1 LCYAVFPGRACLK
14 NVSHLQKSCK
24 WVRLAALMSKSLII
38 TEKPSVAGDIAKAL
52 GGFKKGKD
60 YYENDK
66 YLISWAIGHLFELAV
81 PASMKAQDKWDMKK
95 LPIMPPEFELAPAEK
110 MGGRVN
116 VLRKLIKDK
125 NVLDIIN
132 ACDAGREG
140 ELIFRYI
147 IQYAGTKKPIKR
159 LWLQSMTPEAI
170 REGFAR
176 LRSDAEM
183 QPLAS
188 AARSRNEADWLVGIN
203 ATRAFTLR
211 LSGGRGSTVTSLGRV
226 QTPTLTII
234 VDRER
239 KIQEFKPRELHEIIG
254 KFRAA
259 AGEYAGR
266 WLDEAFKKDEIESE
280 RTQRLLNRLQLNLS
294 DVEQQLDSASGSLW
308 DEHRTAPRLWYR
320 EIADAIQRK
329 CSGKEGIV
337 ELEEKKPTTQVAPQ
351 LYDLT
356 TLQREANNRF
366 GFSAKRTLQIA
377 QALYEK
383 HKAITYPRTDS
394 RALPEDYL
402 PTIRSTLSKID
413 NPFARKVLD
422 NNWVK
427 PNKRIF
433 NDAKVGDHFA
443 IIPTGAVSRSLDDY
457 ERKLFEMVANR
468 FVAVF
473 FPPAQYENTT
483 RITRVEAEPF
493 KTEGKILVA
502 PGWLEVYG
510 REAASEKPEENLPPV
525 RQGERVATIDIEIKT
540 DQTKPPARY
549 TEATILGAMEAAGK
563 LVEDEELRDAMKE
576 KGLGTPATRAAIIET
591 LISAHYLTRQG
602 KELQPTAK
610 AIQTI
615 TLLKSAVPELTS
627 PELTGEW
634 EFRLREIE
642 HRKLT
647 RDAFMHDIR
656 HLTEEIVGKA
666 KHFHPDEHMP
676 DSEPFGTCPKCG
688 SPIIERFKS
697 FTCTNEE
704 CDFTVWKTIAGRLL
718 SREEFETLVRDKQV
732 GPLSGF
738 RSRKGRRFP
747 AVLKLSDDF
756 KAEFDF
762 GPNGQENG
770 SAQPIDF
777 SGKEPLG
784 KCPKCGGRVF
794 ELGMS
799 YLCENSVGPNKTCD
813 FRAGKVILQ
822 QPVDPEQMKKLLSTG
837 KTDLLPRFISRKG
850 RPFKAFLVQT
860 DKKDVG
866 FEFERREPKTKKER
880 KPKEPVA
887 KIDFTGKESLGKCPK
902 CGGKIFETENSYIC
916 EHSQTDRKPC
926 KFKLSKT
933 ILGKDIPK
941 EQAQKLLATGK
952 TDLLDGF
959 ISKRGRPFS
968 AYLKLED
975 GKVGFEFPEK
985 TTPAKES
992 TQENVPATS

>member
-1 LCYAVFPGRACLK
+1 
-14 NVSHLQKSCK
+14 
-24 WVRLAALMSKSLII
+24 MSKSLII
-38 TEKPSVAGDIAKAL
+38 TEKPSVASDIAKAL
-52 GGFKKGKD
+52 GGFKKDKD
-60 YYENDK
+60 YYENEK
-66 YLISWAIGHLFELAV
+66 YLISWAVGHLLELAV
-81 PASMKAQDKWDMKK
+81 PASMKEQDKWDMKK
-95 LPIMPPEFELAPAEK
+95 LPIMPAEFELEPAEK

-125 NVLDIIN
+125 NVSEIIN

-147 IQYAGTKKPIKR
+147 VQYAGTRKPIRR

-176 LRSDAEM
+176 LRSNVEM

-226 QTPTLTII
+226 QTPTLAII
-234 VDRER
+234 VDREN
-239 KIQEFKPRELHEIIG
+239 KIQEFKPRDLHEVIG
-254 KFRAA
+254 SFRAA

-266 WLDEAFKKDEIESE
+266 WFDEAFKKDEDEGE
-280 RTQRLLNRLQLNLS
+280 RTKRLLARLGLNLS
-294 DVEQQLDSASGSLW
+294 DAEQRLDPANGSLW
-308 DEHRTAPRLWYR
+308 DEHRGAPRLWHH

-329 CSGKEGIV
+329 CSGKHGVI
-337 ELEEKKPTTQVAPQ
+337 ELEEKKPSTQVAPQ

-402 PTIRSTLSKID
+402 PTVRSTLGKIE
-413 NPFARKVLD
+413 NPFAQRVLD

-443 IIPTGAVSRSLDDY
+443 IIPTGTAPRSLDNH
-457 ERKLFEMVANR
+457 ERAVFDMVIKR

-473 FPPAQYENTT
+473 FPAAQYENTT
-483 RITRVEAEPF
+483 RITRVEGEPF
-493 KTEGKILVA
+493 KTEGKILVI

-510 REAASEKPEENLPPV
+510 REAASVKPEENLPRV
-525 RQGERVATIDIEIKT
+525 GQGERVEAVHIQIKT
-540 DQTKPPARY
+540 EQTRPPVRY
-549 TEATILGAMEAAGK
+549 TEATILSAMEAAGK
-563 LVEDEELRDAMKE
+563 LVEDEELREAMKE

-591 LISAHYLTRQG
+591 LISAHYLMRHG

-615 TLLKSAVPELTS
+615 TLLKNAVPELTS

-647 RDAFMHDIR
+647 RDAFMRDIR
-656 HLTEEIVGKA
+656 DLTKEIVGKA

-676 DSEPFGTCPKCG
+676 DSEPFGACPKCG

-704 CDFTVWKTIAGRLL
+704 CDFTIWKTIAGRLL
-718 SREEFETLVRDKQV
+718 SRDEFETLVRDKQV

-747 AVLKLSDDF
+747 AVLKLSDEF

-770 SAQPIDF
+770 TVQPVDF
-777 SGKEPLG
+777 SKQEPLG

-799 YLCENSVGPNKTCD
+799 YICENSVGPNKECD
-813 FRAGKVILQ
+813 F
-822 QPVDPEQMKKLLSTG
+822 
-837 KTDLLPRFISRKG
+837 
-850 RPFKAFLVQT
+850 
-860 DKKDVG
+860 
-866 FEFERREPKTKKER
+866 
-880 KPKEPVA
+880 
-887 KIDFTGKESLGKCPK
+887 
-902 CGGKIFETENSYIC
+902 
-916 EHSQTDRKPC
+916 
-926 KFKLSKT
+926 
-933 ILGKDIPK
+933 
-941 EQAQKLLATGK
+941 
-952 TDLLDGF
+952 
-959 ISKRGRPFS
+959 
-968 AYLKLED
+968 
-975 GKVGFEFPEK
+975 
-985 TTPAKES
+985 
-992 TQENVPATS
+992 

>member
-1 LCYAVFPGRACLK
+1 
-14 NVSHLQKSCK
+14 
-24 WVRLAALMSKSLII
+24 MSKSLII
-38 TEKPSVAGDIAKAL
+38 TEKPSVATDIAKAL

-60 YYENDK
+60 YYDNEK
-66 YLISWAIGHLFELAV
+66 YVISWAVGHLFELAV
-81 PASMKAQDKWDMKK
+81 PASMKEQDKWDMTK
-95 LPIMPPEFELAPAEK
+95 LPIMPVEFELEPAEK
-110 MGGRVN
+110 MSGRAN
-116 VLRKLIKDK
+116 VLRKLIRDK
-125 NVLDIIN
+125 NVSEIIN

-159 LWLQSMTPEAI
+159 VWLQSMTPEAI
-170 REGFAR
+170 REGFSR

-226 QTPTLTII
+226 QTPTLAII
-234 VDRER
+234 VEREN
-239 KIQEFKPRELHEIIG
+239 KIREFKPRDLHEIIG
-254 KFRAA
+254 IFRAA

-266 WLDEAFKKDEIESE
+266 WFDEAFQKDEDESQ
-280 RTQRLLNRLQLNLS
+280 RTKRLLHRLQLTLR
-294 DVEQQLDSASGSLW
+294 DAEQRLAIERGSLW
-308 DEHRTAPRLWYR
+308 EEHRAAARLWHY
-320 EIADAIQRK
+320 EIAEAIQRK
-329 CSGKEGIV
+329 CSGKQGVV
-337 ELEEKKPTTQVAPQ
+337 ELEEKKPSTQVAPQ

-356 TLQREANNRF
+356 ALQREANNRL

-383 HKAITYPRTDS
+383 HKLITYPRTDS

-402 PTIRSTLSKID
+402 PTVRSTLNKVD
-413 NPFARKVLD
+413 NPFARRVVE
-422 NNWVK
+422 NNWVR

-443 IIPTGAVSRSLDDY
+443 IIPTGTAARSLDDH
-457 ERKLFEMVANR
+457 ERALFDMVSKR

-483 RITRVEAEPF
+483 RITRVAGEQF
-493 KTEGKILVA
+493 KTDGKILVA

-510 REAASEKPEENLPPV
+510 REAASEKPEENLPAV
-525 RQGERVATIDIEIKT
+525 TQGESVHTERIEIKIE
-540 DQTKPPARY
+540 QTRPPVRY
-549 TEATILGAMEAAGK
+549 NEGTVLSAMEAAGK
-563 LVEDEELRDAMKE
+563 LVEDEELRDAMKQ
-576 KGLGTPATRAAIIET
+576 KGLGTPATRATIIET
-591 LISAHYLTRQG
+591 LISAHYLIRHG
-602 KELQPTAK
+602 KELQPTPK

-615 TLLKSAVPELTS
+615 TLLKNAVPELTS

-647 RDAFMHDIR
+647 RDAFMRDIR
-656 HLTEEIVGKA
+656 ELTNDIVGKA

-676 DSEPFGTCPKCG
+676 DSEPFGQCPKCG
-688 SPIIERFKS
+688 APIIERFKS

-704 CDFTVWKTIAGRLL
+704 CDFTIWKTIAGRLL
-718 SREEFETLVRDKQV
+718 SREEFETLVRDKHV
-732 GPLSGF
+732 GPLDGF
-738 RSRKGRRFP
+738 RSRKGKRFH
-747 AVLKLSDDF
+747 ALLKLSDDF

-762 GPNGQENG
+762 GSNGQENG
-770 SAQPIDF
+770 AAQPVDF
-777 SGKEPLG
+777 SSQEPLG

-799 YLCENSVGPNKTCD
+799 YICENSVGPEKTCD
-813 FRAGKVILQ
+813 FRSGKVILQ
-822 QPVDPEQMKKLLSTG
+822 RPIDRDQVKKLLATG
-837 KTDLLPRFISRKG
+837 KTDLLERFISRKG
-850 RPFKAFLVQT
+850 RPFKAFLVLT

-866 FEFERREPKTKKER
+866 FEFEKRQP
-880 KPKEPVA
+880 KPKGKRKAAEVA
-887 KIDFTGKESLGKCPK
+887 PKIDFTGSEPIGKCPK

-916 EHSQTDRKPC
+916 ERSQADRRPC

-933 ILGKDIPK
+933 ILGREISK
-941 EQAQKLLATGK
+941 EQAQKLVMLGK

-975 GKVGFEFPEK
+975 GKIRFEFPEK
-985 TTPAKES
+985 TAQPSEGK
-992 TQENVPATS
+992 QVKNTS

>member
-1 LCYAVFPGRACLK
+1 
-14 NVSHLQKSCK
+14 
-24 WVRLAALMSKSLII
+24 MSKSLII
-38 TEKPSVAGDIAKAL
+38 TEKPSVATDIAKAL

-60 YYENDK
+60 YYDNEK
-66 YLISWAIGHLFELAV
+66 YVISWAVGHLFELAV
-81 PASMKAQDKWDMKK
+81 PASMKEQDKWDMTK
-95 LPIMPPEFELAPAEK
+95 LPIMPVEFELEPAEK
-110 MGGRVN
+110 MSGRAN
-116 VLRKLIKDK
+116 VLRKLIRDK
-125 NVLDIIN
+125 NVSEIIN

-159 LWLQSMTPEAI
+159 VWLQSMTPEAI
-170 REGFAR
+170 REGFSR

-211 LSGGRGSTVTSLGRV
+211 LSGGRGSSVTSLGRV
-226 QTPTLTII
+226 QTPTLAII
-234 VDRER
+234 VEREN
-239 KIQEFKPRELHEIIG
+239 KIREFKPRDLHEIIG
-254 KFRAA
+254 IFRAA

-266 WLDEAFKKDEIESE
+266 WFDEAFQKDEDESE
-280 RTQRLLNRLQLNLS
+280 RTKRLLHRLQLTLP
-294 DVEQQLDSASGSLW
+294 DAEQRLAIERGSLW
-308 DEHRTAPRLWYR
+308 EEHRAAPRLWHY
-320 EIADAIQRK
+320 EIAEAIQRK
-329 CSGKEGIV
+329 CSGKQGVV
-337 ELEEKKPTTQVAPQ
+337 ELEEKKASTQVAPQ

-356 TLQREANNRF
+356 ALQREANNRL

-383 HKAITYPRTDS
+383 HKVITYPRTDS

-402 PTIRSTLSKID
+402 PTVRSTLRKVD
-413 NPFARKVLD
+413 NPFARRVVE
-422 NNWVK
+422 NNWVR

-443 IIPTGAVSRSLDDY
+443 IIPTGTSPRTLDDH
-457 ERKLFEMVANR
+457 ERALFDMVSKR

-473 FPPAQYENTT
+473 FPPAQYESTT
-483 RITRVEAEPF
+483 RITRVAGEPF

-510 REAASEKPEENLPPV
+510 REAANEKPEENLPAV
-525 RQGERVATIDIEIKT
+525 TQGESVHTERIEIKIE
-540 DQTKPPARY
+540 QTKPPVRY
-549 TEATILGAMEAAGK
+549 NEGTVLSAMEAAGK

-591 LISAHYLTRQG
+591 LISAHYLIRYG
-602 KELQPTAK
+602 KELQPTPK

-615 TLLKSAVPELTS
+615 TLLKNAVPELTS

-647 RDAFMHDIR
+647 RDAFMRDIR
-656 HLTEEIVGKA
+656 ELTNDIVGKA
-666 KHFHPDEHMP
+666 KHFQPDEHMP
-676 DSEPFGTCPKCG
+676 DSEPFGQCPKCG
-688 SPIIERFKS
+688 APIIERFKS

-704 CDFTVWKTIAGRLL
+704 CDFTIWKTIAGRLL
-718 SREEFETLVRDKQV
+718 SREEFEILVRDKQV
-732 GPLSGF
+732 GPLGGF
-738 RSRKGRRFP
+738 RSRKGKRFH
-747 AVLKLSDDF
+747 ALLKLSDDF

-762 GPNGQENG
+762 ASNGQENG
-770 SAQPIDF
+770 AAQAVDF
-777 SGKEPLG
+777 SSQEPLG

-799 YLCENSVGPNKTCD
+799 YICENSVGPEKTCD
-813 FRAGKVILQ
+813 FRSGKVILQ
-822 QPVDPEQMKKLLSTG
+822 RPIDHDQMKKLLATG
-837 KTDLLPRFISRKG
+837 KTDLLERFISRKG
-850 RPFKAFLVQT
+850 RPFKAFLVLT
-860 DKKDVG
+860 NKKDVG
-866 FEFERREPKTKKER
+866 FEFEKRQP
-880 KPKEPVA
+880 KPKGKRKAAEVA
-887 KIDFTGKESLGKCPK
+887 PKIDFTGSEPIGKCPK
-902 CGGKIFETENSYIC
+902 CGDKIFETENSYIC
-916 EHSQTDRKPC
+916 ERSQADHRPC

-933 ILGKDIPK
+933 ILGREIPK
-941 EQAQKLLATGK
+941 EQAQKLVIVGK

-975 GKVGFEFPEK
+975 GKIGFEFPEK
-985 TTPAKES
+985 TAQPSEGK
-992 TQENVPATS
+992 QGKNTS

>member
-1 LCYAVFPGRACLK
+1 
-14 NVSHLQKSCK
+14 
-24 WVRLAALMSKSLII
+24 MSKSLII
-38 TEKPSVAGDIAKAL
+38 TEKPSVASDVAKAL
-52 GGFKKGKD
+52 GDFKKGKD
-60 YYENDK
+60 YYENER
-66 YLISWAIGHLFELAV
+66 YLISWAVGHLFELAV
-81 PASMKAQDKWDMKK
+81 PDSMKEQDKWDMKK
-95 LPIMPPEFELAPAEK
+95 LPIMPAEFELEPAEK
-110 MGGRVN
+110 MGSRVN

-125 NVLDIIN
+125 NVSDIIN

-147 IQYAGTKKPIKR
+147 VQYAGTKKPIKR

-170 REGFAR
+170 REGFER

-226 QTPTLTII
+226 QTPTLAII
-234 VDRER
+234 VDRES
-239 KIQEFKPRELHEIIG
+239 KIKDFKPRELHEIIG
-254 KFRAA
+254 TFRTA

-266 WLDEAFKKDEIESE
+266 WFDEKFKKDEDEIE
-280 RTQRLLNRLQLNLS
+280 RTKRLLTRLQLNLP
-294 DVEQQLDSASGSLW
+294 DAEQRLDSANGSLW
-308 DEHRTAPRLWYR
+308 DEHRAAPRLWHR
-320 EIADAIQRK
+320 EIADAIQRR
-329 CSGKEGIV
+329 CTGKHGIV
-337 ELEEKKPTTQVAPQ
+337 ELEEKKPTTQAAPQ

-377 QALYEK
+377 QALYER

-402 PTIRSTLSKID
+402 PTVRSTLSKID

-422 NNWVK
+422 NSWVK

-433 NDAKVGDHFA
+433 NDTKVSDHFA
-443 IIPTGAVSRSLDDY
+443 IIPTGTVPRSLDSQESAVFD
-457 ERKLFEMVANR
+457 MVTKR

-483 RITRVEAEPF
+483 RITRVAGEPF
-493 KTEGKILVA
+493 KTEGKIMVA

-510 REAASEKPEENLPPV
+510 RETAGDKPEENLPAV
-525 RQGERVATIDIEIKT
+525 QQGERVETVRIEINT
-540 DQTKPPARY
+540 EQTRPPVRFN
-549 TEATILGAMEAAGK
+549 EGTILSAMEGAGK
-563 LVEDEELRDAMKE
+563 LVDDEELRDAMKE
-576 KGLGTPATRAAIIET
+576 KGLGTPATRASIIET
-591 LISAHYLTRQG
+591 LISAHYLTRHG
-602 KELQPTAK
+602 KDLQPTAK

-647 RDAFMHDIR
+647 RDAFMRDIR
-656 HLTEEIVGKA
+656 DLTKEIVGKA

-704 CDFTVWKTIAGRLL
+704 CDFTIWKTIAGRLL
-718 SREEFETLVRDKQV
+718 SREEFEALARDKQV

-738 RSRKGRRFP
+738 RSRKGKRFH
-747 AVLKLSDDF
+747 AVLKLSDEF

-770 SAQPIDF
+770 AAQQVDF
-777 SGKEPLG
+777 SGQEPLG

-799 YLCENSVGPNKTCD
+799 YVCENSVGPNKTCD
-813 FRAGKVILQ
+813 FRSGKVILQ
-822 QPVDPEQMKKLLSTG
+822 RSVDREQMSKLLSTG
-837 KTDLLPRFISRKG
+837 RTDLIERFISRKG
-850 RPFKAFLVQT
+850 RPFKAFLVVT

-866 FEFERREPKTKKER
+866 FEFEKREPKPKRDR
-880 KPKEPVA
+880 KPKEPA
-887 KIDFTGKESLGKCPK
+887 PKIDFAGKEALGKCPK

-916 EHSQTDRKPC
+916 ERSQADRKPC

-933 ILGKDIPK
+933 ILGLDIPK
-941 EQAQKLLATGK
+941 EQAQKLLTVGK

-968 AYLKLED
+968 AYLKFED
-975 GKVGFEFPEK
+975 GKVGFEFPER
-985 TTPAKES
+985 TTSSKES
-992 TQENVPATS
+992 AQTS

>member
-1 LCYAVFPGRACLK
+1 
-14 NVSHLQKSCK
+14 
-24 WVRLAALMSKSLII
+24 MSKSLII
-38 TEKPSVAGDIAKAL
+38 TEKPSVASDIAKAL
-52 GGFKKGKD
+52 GGFKKDKD
-60 YYENDK
+60 YYENEK
-66 YLISWAIGHLFELAV
+66 YLISWAVGHLFELAV
-81 PASMKAQDKWDMKK
+81 PASMKEQDKWDMKK
-95 LPIMPPEFELAPAEK
+95 LPIMPIEFELEPAEK
-110 MGGRVN
+110 MSGRVN

-170 REGFAR
+170 RDGFDR
-176 LRSDAEM
+176 LRTDAEM

-188 AARSRNEADWLVGIN
+188 AARSRNEAEWLVGIN

-211 LSGGRGSTVTSLGRV
+211 LSGGRGSTVTSLGGV

-239 KIQEFKPRELHEIIG
+239 KILEFKPRELHEIIG

-266 WLDEAFKKDEIESE
+266 WFDEPFKKDETESE
-280 RTQRLLNRLQLNLS
+280 RTQRLLSRLQLNLP
-294 DVEQQLDSASGSLW
+294 DAEQRLDAVNGSLW
-308 DEHRTAPRLWYR
+308 DEHRAAPRLWHG

-329 CSGKEGIV
+329 CSGKQGVV
-337 ELEEKKPTTQVAPQ
+337 ELEEKKPTTQAAPQ
-351 LYDLT
+351 PYDLT

-366 GFSAKRTLQIA
+366 GLSAKRTLQIA

-383 HKAITYPRTDS
+383 HKAITYPRTES
-394 RALPEDYL
+394 RALPEDYP
-402 PTIRSTLSKID
+402 PTVRSTLGRID
-413 NPFARKVLD
+413 PAIAGFAQRVLD

-443 IIPTGAVSRSLDDY
+443 IIPTGAVSPSLDDY
-457 ERKLFEMVANR
+457 ERKVFDLIARR

-473 FPPAQYENTT
+473 FPLAQYENTT
-483 RITRVEAEPF
+483 RITRVEGEAF

-510 REAASEKPEENLPPV
+510 REAAGDKPEENLPPV
-525 RQGERVATIDIEIKT
+525 RQGERVATISVEIKT

-576 KGLGTPATRAAIIET
+576 KGLGTPATRASIIET

-615 TLLKSAVPELTS
+615 TLLKNAVPELTS

-647 RDAFMHDIR
+647 RDAFMRDIR
-656 HLTEEIVGKA
+656 DLTKGIVGKA

-676 DSEPFGTCPKCG
+676 DTEPFGRCPKCG
-688 SPIIERFKS
+688 SPIVERFKS
-697 FTCTNEE
+697 FTCTNED
-704 CDFTVWKTIAGRLL
+704 CDFTIWKTIAGRLL
-718 SREEFETLVRDKQV
+718 SRDEFETLVRDKQT
-732 GPLSGF
+732 GPLGGF
-738 RSRKGRRFP
+738 RSRKGKRFH
-747 AVLKLSDDF
+747 AALKLSDDF
-756 KAEFDF
+756 KTEFDF

-770 SAQPIDF
+770 AAQPVDF
-777 SGKEPLG
+777 SHQEPLG
-784 KCPKCGGRVF
+784 TCPKCGGRVF
-794 ELGMS
+794 ESGMT
-799 YLCENSVGPNKTCD
+799 YVCENLVGPNKTCD
-813 FRAGKVILQ
+813 FRSGKVILQ
-822 QPVDPEQMKKLLSTG
+822 RAIEREQMNKLLASG
-837 KTDLLPRFISRKG
+837 KTDLLERFISRKG
-850 RPFKAFLVQT
+850 RPFKAFLVLT
-860 DKKDVG
+860 DKNEVG
-866 FEFERREPKTKKER
+866 FEFEKRDPKNKKER
-880 KPKEPVA
+880 KPKEPAV
-887 KIDFTGKESLGKCPK
+887 KIDFTGKEQ
-902 CGGKIFETENSYIC
+902 
-916 EHSQTDRKPC
+916 H
-926 KFKLSKT
+926 
-933 ILGKDIPK
+933 
-941 EQAQKLLATGK
+941 
-952 TDLLDGF
+952 
-959 ISKRGRPFS
+959 
-968 AYLKLED
+968 
-975 GKVGFEFPEK
+975 
-985 TTPAKES
+985 
-992 TQENVPATS
+992 

>member
-1 LCYAVFPGRACLK
+1 
-14 NVSHLQKSCK
+14 
-24 WVRLAALMSKSLII
+24 MSKSLII
-38 TEKPSVAGDIAKAL
+38 TEKPSVAADIAKAL

-60 YYENDK
+60 YYDNEK
-66 YLISWAIGHLFELAV
+66 YVISWAVGHLFELAV
-81 PASMKAQDKWDMKK
+81 PASMKEQDKWDMTK
-95 LPIMPPEFELAPAEK
+95 LPIMPVEFELEPAEK
-110 MGGRVN
+110 MSGRAN
-116 VLRKLIKDK
+116 VLRKLIRDK
-125 NVLDIIN
+125 NVSEIIN

-159 LWLQSMTPEAI
+159 VWLQSMTPEAI
-170 REGFAR
+170 REGFSR

-211 LSGGRGSTVTSLGRV
+211 LSGGRGSSVTSLGRV
-226 QTPTLTII
+226 QTPTLAII
-234 VDRER
+234 VEREN
-239 KIQEFKPRELHEIIG
+239 KIREFKPRDLHEIIG
-254 KFRAA
+254 IFRAA

-266 WLDEAFKKDEIESE
+266 WFDEAFQKDGDESE
-280 RTQRLLNRLQLNLS
+280 RTKGLLHRLQLNLPNA
-294 DVEQQLDSASGSLW
+294 EQRLDSENGSLW
-308 DEHRTAPRLWYR
+308 DEHRAASRLWHQ
-320 EIADAIQRK
+320 EIAESIQRK
-329 CSGKEGIV
+329 CSGKQGIV
-337 ELEEKKPTTQVAPQ
+337 ELEEKKRSTQVAPQ

-356 TLQREANNRF
+356 ALQREANSRL

-402 PTIRSTLSKID
+402 PTVRSTLNKVD
-413 NPFARKVLD
+413 NPFARRVVE
-422 NNWVK
+422 NNWVR

-443 IIPTGAVSRSLDDY
+443 IIPTGTIPRSLDNQ
-457 ERKLFEMVANR
+457 ERALFDMITKR

-483 RITRVEAEPF
+483 RITRVEGEPF
-493 KTEGKILVA
+493 KTEGKILVG
-502 PGWLEVYG
+502 PGWLEIYG
-510 REAASEKPEENLPPV
+510 REATGDKPEENLPPV
-525 RQGERVATIDIEIKT
+525 TQGEHVETVRIEIKT
-540 DQTKPPARY
+540 EQTRPPVRY
-549 TEATILGAMEAAGK
+549 NEGTVLSAMEAAGK

-591 LISAHYLTRQG
+591 LISAHYLVRHG
-602 KELQPTAK
+602 KELQPTPK

-615 TLLKSAVPELTS
+615 TLLKNAVPELTS

-647 RDAFMHDIR
+647 RDAFMRDIR
-656 HLTEEIVGKA
+656 DLTKDIVDKA
-666 KHFHPDEHMP
+666 KHFHPDEHMS
-676 DSEPFGTCPKCG
+676 DTEPFGQCPKCG
-688 SPIIERFKS
+688 SPIAERFKS
-697 FTCTNEE
+697 FTCTNED
-704 CDFTVWKTIAGRLL
+704 CDFTIWKIIAGRLMSL
-718 SREEFETLVRDKQV
+718 DELQTLVRDKQI
-732 GPLSGF
+732 GPLCGF
-738 RSRKGRRFP
+738 GRREGTRFP

-770 SAQPIDF
+770 ATQQVDFSAQ
-777 SGKEPLG
+777 EPLG
-784 KCPKCGGRVF
+784 KCPKCGGRIF
-794 ELGMS
+794 ESGMS

-813 FRAGKVILQ
+813 FRSGKVILQ
-822 QPVDPEQMKKLLSTG
+822 RPIESEQLKKLLATG
-837 KTDLLPRFISRKG
+837 KTDLLERFISRKG
-850 RPFKAFLVQT
+850 RPFKAFLVLT

-866 FEFERREPKTKKER
+866 FEFEKRDAKAKQER
-880 KPKEPVA
+880 KPKEPA
-887 KIDFTGKESLGKCPK
+887 PKINFTGKEPVGECPV
-902 CGGKIFETENSYIC
+902 CGGKIYETDTAYIC
-916 EHSQTDRKPC
+916 EHSQADRKPC

-933 ILGKDIPK
+933 ILGRDIPK
-941 EQAQKLLATGK
+941 QQAQKLLTTGK
-952 TDLLDGF
+952 TDLLEGF

-968 AYLKLED
+968 AFLKLED
-975 GKVGFEFPEK
+975 GKVAFEFPEK
-985 TTPAKES
+985 PA
-992 TQENVPATS
+992 PATESK

>member
-1 LCYAVFPGRACLK
+1 
-14 NVSHLQKSCK
+14 
-24 WVRLAALMSKSLII
+24 MSKSLII

-60 YYENDK
+60 YYENEK

-81 PASMKAQDKWDMKK
+81 PASMKEQDKWDMKK
-95 LPIMPPEFELAPAEK
+95 LPIMPAEFELAPAEK
-110 MGGRVN
+110 MSGRVN

-125 NVLDIIN
+125 NVSDIIN

-176 LRSDAEM
+176 LRSDAEL

-239 KIQEFKPRELHEIIG
+239 KIEEFKPRELHEIIG
-254 KFRAA
+254 TFRAT

-266 WLDEAFKKDEIESE
+266 WFDEAFKKDETEIE
-280 RTQRLLNRLQLNLS
+280 RTQRMLNRLRLNLP
-294 DVEQQLDSASGSLW
+294 DAAQQLDSANGSLW
-308 DEHRTAPRLWYR
+308 DEHRAAPRLWHR

-329 CSGKEGIV
+329 CSGKNGVV

-356 TLQREANNRF
+356 TLQREANSRF

-377 QALYEK
+377 QDLYEK

-402 PTIRSTLSKID
+402 VTVRSTLAKID
-413 NPFARKVLD
+413 DPFARKVLD

-433 NDAKVGDHFA
+433 NNAKVGDHFA

-457 ERKLFEMVANR
+457 ERRVFDLVAKR

-483 RITRVEAEPF
+483 RITRVDGEPF

-525 RQGERVATIDIEIKT
+525 RQGESVATIGIEIKT
-540 DQTKPPARY
+540 DQTKPPPRY
-549 TEATILGAMEAAGK
+549 NEATILSAMEAAGK

-591 LISAHYLTRQG
+591 LISAHYLTRHG

-610 AIQTI
+610 ALQTI
-615 TLLKSAVPELTS
+615 TLLKNAVPELTS

-647 RDAFMHDIR
+647 RDAFMRDIR

-704 CDFTVWKTIAGRLL
+704 CDFTIWKTIAGRLL
-718 SREEFETLVRDKQV
+718 SREEFETLVRDKHV

-738 RSRKGRRFP
+738 RSRKGKRFP
-747 AVLKLSDDF
+747 AVLKLGDDF

-770 SAQPIDF
+770 AAQPVDF
-777 SGKEPLG
+777 SGQEPLG
-784 KCPKCGGRVF
+784 KCPKCGARVF

-813 FRAGKVILQ
+813 FRAGKIILQ
-822 QPVDPEQMKKLLSTG
+822 QPVDREQMKKLLSTG

-850 RPFKAFLVQT
+850 RPFKAFLVLS

-866 FEFERREPKTKKER
+866 FEFEKREPKTKKER
-880 KPKEPVA
+880 KTKEPVA
-887 KIDFTGKESLGKCPK
+887 KIDFSGQQPLGKCPK
-902 CGGKIFETENSYIC
+902 CGGKIFETDNSYIC
-916 EHSQTDRKPC
+916 ERSQADRKPC

-933 ILGKDIPK
+933 ILGKVIPR
-941 EQAQKLLATGK
+941 EQAQKLLTTGK

-975 GKVGFEFPEK
+975 EKVGFEFQEK
-985 TTPAKES
+985 TAPAKEA
-992 TQENVPATS
+992 NVPGTP

>member
-1 LCYAVFPGRACLK
+1 
-14 NVSHLQKSCK
+14 
-24 WVRLAALMSKSLII
+24 MSKSLII

-60 YYENDK
+60 YFENER
-66 YLISWAIGHLFELAV
+66 YLISWAVGHLFELAV
-81 PASMKAQDKWDMKK
+81 PASMKEQDKWDMKK
-95 LPIMPPEFELAPAEK
+95 LPIMPPEFELEPVDK
-110 MGGRVN
+110 MGGRVST
-116 VLRKLIKDK
+116 LRKLIRSKD
-125 NVLDIIN
+125 VSEIIN

-147 IQYAGTKKPIKR
+147 VQYAGTKKPIKR
-159 LWLQSMTPEAI
+159 LWLQSMTSEAI
-170 REGFAR
+170 RDGFAR

-226 QTPTLTII
+226 QTPTLAII
-234 VDRER
+234 VDREQ
-239 KIQEFKPRELHEIIG
+239 KIQDFRPRELHEIFG
-254 KFRAA
+254 TFRAA
-259 AGEYAGR
+259 AGEYTGR
-266 WLDEAFKKDEIESE
+266 WFDEAFKKDEDEIQ
-280 RTQRLLNRLQLNLS
+280 RTKRLLARLQLS
-294 DVEQQLDSASGSLW
+294 IQDAEQRLDAANGSLW
-308 DEHRTAPRLWYR
+308 DEHRAAPRLWHR

-329 CSGKEGIV
+329 CSGKDGII
-337 ELEEKKPTTQVAPQ
+337 ELEEKKPTTQASPQ

-356 TLQREANNRF
+356 ALQREGNGRF
-366 GFSAKRTLQIA
+366 GFSARRTLQIV
-377 QALYEK
+377 QSLYEK
-383 HKAITYPRTDS
+383 HKVITYPRTDS

-402 PTIRSTLSKID
+402 PTVKSTLARID

-422 NNWVK
+422 NHWVK
-427 PNKRIF
+427 PNKRVF
-433 NDAKVGDHFA
+433 NNAKVGDHFA
-443 IIPTGAVSRSLDDY
+443 IIPTGAVPRSLDNN
-457 ERKLFEMVANR
+457 ERALFEMVAKR

-473 FPPAQYENTT
+473 FPAAQYENTT
-483 RITRVEAEPF
+483 RITRVEGEPF

-510 REAASEKPEENLPPV
+510 REVASEKAEENLPSV
-525 RQGERVATIDIEIKT
+525 KQSERVETVHIEIKT
-540 DQTKPPARY
+540 DETRPPPRY
-549 TEATILGAMEAAGK
+549 TEATILSAMEAAGK
-563 LVEDEELRDAMKE
+563 LVEDEELREAMKE

-591 LISAHYLTRQG
+591 LISAHYLVRHG

-615 TLLKSAVPELTS
+615 TLLKNAVPELTS

-634 EFRLREIE
+634 EFRLHEIE
-642 HRKLT
+642 HRRLT
-647 RDAFMHDIR
+647 RDAFMRDIR
-656 HLTEEIVGKA
+656 DLTGEIVGKA

-676 DSEPFGTCPKCG
+676 ESEPFGQCPKCG

-704 CDFTVWKTIAGRLL
+704 CGFSIWKTIAGRLL
-718 SREEFETLVRDKQV
+718 SREEFETLVRDKQI

-738 RSRKGRRFP
+738 RSRKGKRFH
-747 AVLKLSDDF
+747 AVLKLSDDL

-770 SAQPIDF
+770 AARPVDF
-777 SGKEPLG
+777 SGQEPLG

-794 ELGMS
+794 EFGMS
-799 YLCENSVGPNKTCD
+799 YVCENSVGPSKTCD
-813 FRAGKVILQ
+813 FRTGKVILQ
-822 QPVDPEQMKKLLSTG
+822 QSVDREQMKKLLNTG
-837 KTDLLPRFISRKG
+837 KTDLLTRFISRKG
-850 RPFKAFLVQT
+850 RPFKAFLVLT

-866 FEFERREPKTKKER
+866 FEFEKREPKTTKKG
-880 KPKEPVA
+880 KPKEPA
-887 KIDFTGKESLGKCPK
+887 TKIDFTGKASLGKCPK
-902 CGGKIFETENSYIC
+902 CGGKIFETETSYIC
-916 EHSQTDRKPC
+916 ERSQAARTAC
-926 KFKLSKT
+926 KFKLSKM
-933 ILGKDIPK
+933 ILGRDILK
-941 EQAQKLLATGK
+941 EQASKLLTAGK
-952 TDLLDGF
+952 TDLLDRF

-985 TTPAKES
+985 VTPARE
-992 TQENVPATS
+992 PG

>member
-1 LCYAVFPGRACLK
+1 
-14 NVSHLQKSCK
+14 
-24 WVRLAALMSKSLII
+24 MSKSLII
-38 TEKPSVAGDIAKAL
+38 TEKPSVASDIAKAL

-60 YYENDK
+60 YYENER
-66 YLISWAIGHLFELAV
+66 YLISWAVGHLLELAV
-81 PASMKAQDKWDMKK
+81 PASMKEQDKWDMKK
-95 LPIMPPEFELAPAEK
+95 LPIMPVEFELEPAEK
-110 MGGRVN
+110 MSGRVN

-125 NVLDIIN
+125 NVSEIIN

-159 LWLQSMTPEAI
+159 VWLQSMTREAI
-170 REGFAR
+170 RDGFAR

-226 QTPTLTII
+226 QTPTLAII
-234 VDRER
+234 VDREN
-239 KIQEFKPRELHEIIG
+239 KIQDFKPRELHEIIG
-254 KFRAA
+254 TFRPAA
-259 AGEYAGR
+259 AGGEYAGR
-266 WLDEAFKKDEIESE
+266 WFDEAFKKDETEIE
-280 RTQRLLNRLQLNLS
+280 RTRRLLERLQLNLP
-294 DVEQQLDSASGSLW
+294 DAEQRLDSANGSLW
-308 DEHRTAPRLWYR
+308 DEHRAAPRLWHR
-320 EIADAIQRK
+320 EIAEAIQRK
-329 CSGKEGIV
+329 CSGKNGIV
-337 ELEEKKPTTQVAPQ
+337 ELEEKKPSTQVAPQ

-356 TLQREANNRF
+356 ALQREANSRF

-402 PTIRSTLSKID
+402 PTVRSTLGKID
-413 NPFARKVLD
+413 PAPAGFARRVLD

-433 NDAKVGDHFA
+433 NNAKVGDHFA
-443 IIPTGAVSRSLDDY
+443 IIPTGAVPRSLDNHEHAIFD
-457 ERKLFEMVANR
+457 MVTKR

-483 RITRVEAEPF
+483 RITRVEGEPF

-510 REAASEKPEENLPPV
+510 REAADEKPEENLPPV
-525 RQGERVATIDIEIKT
+525 AQGERVEVVGVEIKT
-540 DQTKPPARY
+540 DETRPPVRY
-549 TEATILGAMEAAGK
+549 TEATILSAMESAGK
-563 LVEDEELRDAMKE
+563 LVEDEELREAMKQ

-591 LISAHYLTRQG
+591 LISAHYLVRHG
-602 KELQPTAK
+602 KELQPTPK

-615 TLLKSAVPELTS
+615 MLLKNAVPELTS

-647 RDAFMHDIR
+647 RDAFMRDIR
-656 HLTEEIVGKA
+656 DLTKEIVGKA
-666 KHFHPDEHMP
+666 RHFHPDEHMP
-676 DSEPFGTCPKCG
+676 DSEPFGKCPKCG
-688 SPIIERFKS
+688 SPITERFKS

-704 CDFTVWKTIAGRLL
+704 CDFTIWKTIAGRLL

-732 GPLSGF
+732 GPLSDF
-738 RSRKGRRFP
+738 RSRKGKRFH
-747 AVLKLSDDF
+747 ALLKLSDEF

-762 GPNGQENG
+762 GPNGQENPAG
-770 SAQPIDF
+770 PGQPVDF
-777 SGKEPLG
+777 SGQEPLG

-794 ELGMS
+794 EFGMS
-799 YLCENSVGPNKTCD
+799 YVCENSADPNKTCD
-813 FRAGKVILQ
+813 FRSGKVILQ
-822 QPVDPEQMKKLLSTG
+822 RSVEREQMKKLLATG
-837 KTDLLPRFISRKG
+837 KTDLLEHFISRKG
-850 RPFKAFLVQT
+850 RPFKAFLVLT

-866 FEFERREPKTKKER
+866 FEFEKREAKPKRER
-880 KPKEPVA
+880 KSKEPA
-887 KIDFTGKESLGKCPK
+887 PKIDFTGKESVGTCPK

-916 EHSQTDRKPC
+916 ERSQADRRPC

-933 ILGKDIPK
+933 ILGREIPK
-941 EQAQKLLATGK
+941 EQAQK
-952 TDLLDGF
+952 
-959 ISKRGRPFS
+959 
-968 AYLKLED
+968 
-975 GKVGFEFPEK
+975 
-985 TTPAKES
+985 
-992 TQENVPATS
+992 

>member
-1 LCYAVFPGRACLK
+1 
-14 NVSHLQKSCK
+14 
-24 WVRLAALMSKSLII
+24 MSKSLII
-38 TEKPSVAGDIAKAL
+38 TEKPSVASDIAKAL

-60 YYENDK
+60 YYEHEK
-66 YLISWAIGHLFELAV
+66 YLLSWAVGHLLELAV
-81 PASMKAQDKWDMKK
+81 PASMKEQDKWDMKK
-95 LPIMPPEFELAPAEK
+95 LPIMPTEFELEPAEK

-116 VLRKLIKDK
+116 VLRRLIKDK
-125 NVLDIIN
+125 SVSDIIN

-147 IQYAGTKKPIKR
+147 VQYAGTKKPIKR
-159 LWLQSMTPEAI
+159 LWLQSMTTDAI
-170 REGFAR
+170 REAFTR
-176 LRSDAEM
+176 LRSDDDM

-226 QTPTLTII
+226 QTPTLAII

-239 KIQEFKPRELHEIIG
+239 KIQDFRPRELHEIFG
-254 KFRAA
+254 TFRAA

-266 WLDEAFKKDEIESE
+266 WFDEAFKKDEDEIE
-280 RTQRLLNRLQLNLS
+280 RTKRLLARLQLSLP
-294 DVEQQLDSASGSLW
+294 DAERRLDAADGSLW
-308 DEHRTAPRLWYR
+308 EEHRAAARLWHR
-320 EIADAIQRK
+320 EIAEAIQRK
-329 CSGKEGIV
+329 CTGKNGVV

-356 TLQREANNRF
+356 ALQREANNRF

-383 HKAITYPRTDS
+383 HKVITYPRTDS

-402 PTIRSTLSKID
+402 PTAISILGKSD

-427 PNKRIF
+427 PNKRVF
-433 NDAKVGDHFA
+433 NNAKVSDHFA
-443 IIPTGAVSRSLDDY
+443 IIPTGAVSGSLDNHESAVFD
-457 ERKLFEMVANR
+457 MVTRR

-483 RITRVEAEPF
+483 RVTRLEGEPF

-510 REAASEKPEENLPPV
+510 RETASDKPEENLPLV
-525 RQGERVATIDIEIKT
+525 RQGERVTTARIEIKT

-549 TEATILGAMEAAGK
+549 NEGTILSAMEGAGK
-563 LVEDEELRDAMKE
+563 LVEDEELREAMKE
-576 KGLGTPATRAAIIET
+576 KGLGTPATRASVIET
-591 LISAHYLTRQG
+591 LISAHYLVRQG

-615 TLLKSAVPELTS
+615 TLLKNAVPELTS
-627 PELTGEW
+627 PELTGDW

-647 RDAFMHDIR
+647 RDAFMRDIR
-656 HLTEEIVGKA
+656 DLTKEIVGKA

-676 DSEPFGTCPKCG
+676 ESEPFGQCPKCG
-688 SPIIERFKS
+688 SPIVERFKS

-704 CDFTVWKTIAGRLL
+704 CDFTIWKTIAGRLL
-718 SREEFETLVRDKQV
+718 SREEFETLVSDKQV
-732 GPLSGF
+732 GPLTGF
-738 RSRKGRRFP
+738 RSRKGKRFA
-747 AVLKLSDDF
+747 AVLKLGDDF

-762 GPNGQENG
+762 GPNGQTDG
-770 SAQPIDF
+770 VTQSVDF
-777 SGKEPLG
+777 SGQEPLG

-794 ELGMS
+794 ESGMT
-799 YLCENSVGPNKTCD
+799 YVCENSVGPNKVCD
-813 FRAGKVILQ
+813 FRSGKAILQ
-822 QPVDPEQMKKLLSTG
+822 RPIEREQMKKLLETG
-837 KTDLLPRFISRKG
+837 KTDLLERFISRKG
-850 RPFKAFLVQT
+850 RPFKAFLVLT

-866 FEFERREPKTKKER
+866 FEFEKREPKAKRDR

-916 EHSQTDRKPC
+916 ERSQADRKPC

-933 ILGKDIPK
+933 ILGREIPI
-941 EQAQKLLATGK
+941 EQAKRLLTTGK

-959 ISKRGRPFS
+959 ISKRGHPFS

-975 GKVGFEFPEK
+975 EKIGFEFPEK
-985 TTPAKES
+985 TERVAKSDQAS
-992 TQENVPATS
+992 TTA

>member
-1 LCYAVFPGRACLK
+1 
-14 NVSHLQKSCK
+14 
-24 WVRLAALMSKSLII
+24 MSESLII

-60 YYENDK
+60 YYENEK
-66 YLISWAIGHLFELAV
+66 YLISWAVGHLFELAV
-81 PASMKAQDKWDMKK
+81 PASMKEQDKWDMKK
-95 LPIMPPEFELAPAEK
+95 LPIMPAEFELAPAEK

-116 VLRKLIKDK
+116 VLRKLIRDK
-125 NVLDIIN
+125 NVSDIIN

-147 IQYAGTKKPIKR
+147 VQHAATKKPIKR
-159 LWLQSMTPEAI
+159 LWLQSMTSEAI

-188 AARSRNEADWLVGIN
+188 AARSRNEADWLIGIN

-254 KFRAA
+254 RFRAA
-259 AGEYAGR
+259 AGEYQGR
-266 WLDEAFKKDEIESE
+266 WFDEPFKKDETENE
-280 RTQRLLNRLQLNLS
+280 RTQRLLDRLQMNLP
-294 DVEQQLDSASGSLW
+294 DAEQQLDSTNGSLW
-308 DEHRTAPRLWYR
+308 DEHRAAPRLWHR

-329 CSGKEGIV
+329 CSGKQGII

-356 TLQREANNRF
+356 TLQREANTRF
-366 GFSAKRTLQIA
+366 GLSAKRTLQIA

-402 PTIRSTLSKID
+402 LTVRSTLTKID

-443 IIPTGAVSRSLDDY
+443 IIPTGTVPRSLDNH
-457 ERKLFEMVANR
+457 ERALFDMVTKR

-483 RITRVEAEPF
+483 RITRLEGEPF

-510 REAASEKPEENLPPV
+510 REATSEKPEENLPPV
-525 RQGERVATIDIEIKT
+525 TRGERVETVRIEIKT
-540 DQTKPPARY
+540 EQTKPPVRY
-549 TEATILGAMEAAGK
+549 NEGTILSAMEAAGQ

-602 KELQPTAK
+602 KELQPTAR

-615 TLLKSAVPELTS
+615 TLP
-627 PELTGEW
+627 
-634 EFRLREIE
+634 
-642 HRKLT
+642 
-647 RDAFMHDIR
+647 
-656 HLTEEIVGKA
+656 
-666 KHFHPDEHMP
+666 
-676 DSEPFGTCPKCG
+676 
-688 SPIIERFKS
+688 
-697 FTCTNEE
+697 
-704 CDFTVWKTIAGRLL
+704 
-718 SREEFETLVRDKQV
+718 
-732 GPLSGF
+732 
-738 RSRKGRRFP
+738 
-747 AVLKLSDDF
+747 
-756 KAEFDF
+756 
-762 GPNGQENG
+762 
-770 SAQPIDF
+770 
-777 SGKEPLG
+777 
-784 KCPKCGGRVF
+784 
-794 ELGMS
+794 
-799 YLCENSVGPNKTCD
+799 
-813 FRAGKVILQ
+813 
-822 QPVDPEQMKKLLSTG
+822 
-837 KTDLLPRFISRKG
+837 
-850 RPFKAFLVQT
+850 
-860 DKKDVG
+860 
-866 FEFERREPKTKKER
+866 
-880 KPKEPVA
+880 
-887 KIDFTGKESLGKCPK
+887 
-902 CGGKIFETENSYIC
+902 
-916 EHSQTDRKPC
+916 
-926 KFKLSKT
+926 
-933 ILGKDIPK
+933 
-941 EQAQKLLATGK
+941 
-952 TDLLDGF
+952 
-959 ISKRGRPFS
+959 
-968 AYLKLED
+968 
-975 GKVGFEFPEK
+975 
-985 TTPAKES
+985 
-992 TQENVPATS
+992 

>member
-1 LCYAVFPGRACLK
+1 
-14 NVSHLQKSCK
+14 
-24 WVRLAALMSKSLII
+24 MSKSLII
-38 TEKPSVAGDIAKAL
+38 TEKPSVASDIAKAL
-52 GGFKKGKD
+52 GGFNKGKD
-60 YYENDK
+60 YYDNEK
-66 YLISWAIGHLFELAV
+66 YVISWAVGHLFELAV
-81 PASMKAQDKWDMKK
+81 PASMKEQDKWDMKK
-95 LPIMPPEFELAPAEK
+95 LPIMPTEFELAPAEK
-110 MGGRVN
+110 MSGRAN
-116 VLRKLIKDK
+116 VLRKLIKEK
-125 NVLDIIN
+125 NVSEIIN

-147 IQYAGTKKPIKR
+147 VQYAGTKKPIQR
-159 LWLQSMTPEAI
+159 LWLQSMTSEAI
-170 REGFAR
+170 RDAFTN
-176 LRSDAEM
+176 LRTDAEM

-188 AARSRNEADWLVGIN
+188 AARSRNEADWLIGIN

-226 QTPTLTII
+226 QTPTLAII
-234 VDRER
+234 VERESR
-239 KIQEFKPRELHEIIG
+239 IQEFKPRELHEIVG
-254 KFRAA
+254 TFRAA

-266 WLDEAFKKDEIESE
+266 WFDEEFKKDEIEIE
-280 RTQRLLNRLQLNLS
+280 RTRRLLNRLQLNLP
-294 DVEQQLDSASGSLW
+294 DTEQQLDSANGSLW
-308 DEHRTAPRLWYR
+308 DEHRAAPRLWHR

-337 ELEEKKPTTQVAPQ
+337 EIEEKKPTTQVAPQ

-366 GFSAKRTLQIA
+366 ALSAKRTLQIA

-383 HKAITYPRTDS
+383 HKVITYPRTDA

-413 NPFARKVLD
+413 NPFARRVLE

-433 NDAKVGDHFA
+433 NNARVGDHFA
-443 IIPTGAVSRSLDDY
+443 IVPTGTVSRSLDDY
-457 ERKLFEMVANR
+457 ERKVFDMVARR

-483 RITRVEAEPF
+483 RITRVEGQPF

-510 REAASEKPEENLPPV
+510 REAAGDKPEENLPPV
-525 RQGERVATIDIEIKT
+525 AQGERVKTVRIEIKKE
-540 DQTKPPARY
+540 QTRPPARY
-549 TEATILGAMEAAGK
+549 NEATILSAMEAAGK
-563 LVEDEELRDAMKE
+563 LVEDEELREAMKE
-576 KGLGTPATRAAIIET
+576 KGLGTPATRAAIIEI
-591 LISAHYLTRQG
+591 LISAHYLVRHG
-602 KELQPTAK
+602 KELQPTPK

-615 TLLKSAVPELTS
+615 TLLKNAVPELTS

-647 RDAFMHDIR
+647 REAFMRDIR
-656 HLTEEIVGKA
+656 ELTNDIVGKA

-676 DSEPFGTCPKCG
+676 DTKPFGQCPKCG
-688 SPIIERFKS
+688 SPIVERFKS

-704 CDFTVWKTIAGRLL
+704 CDFTIWKTIAGRLL
-718 SREEFETLVRDKQV
+718 SRDEFEALVRDKHI

-738 RSRKGRRFP
+738 RSKKGKRFH

-756 KAEFDF
+756 KAAFDF

-770 SAQPIDF
+770 ATQQVDF
-777 SGKEPLG
+777 SGQEPLG

-794 ELGMS
+794 EFGMS
-799 YLCENSVGPNKTCD
+799 YVCENSVGPNKTCD
-813 FRAGKVILQ
+813 FRSGKVILQ
-822 QPVDPEQMKKLLSTG
+822 RSIDREQVNKLLTTG
-837 KTDLLPRFISRKG
+837 KTDLLERFISRKG
-850 RPFKAFLVQT
+850 RPFKAFLVLT

-866 FEFERREPKTKKER
+866 FEFEKRDPKAKRER
-880 KPKEPVA
+880 KPKEPVV
-887 KIDFTGKESLGKCPK
+887 KIDFTGKESVGKCPK
-902 CGGKIFETENSYIC
+902 CGAKIFETENSYIC
-916 EHSQTDRKPC
+916 ERSQADRKAC

-933 ILGKDIPK
+933 ILGRDIPK

-968 AYLKLED
+968 AYLKLEN
-975 GKVGFEFPEK
+975 GKVSFEFPER
-985 TTPAKES
+985 TTAASES
-992 TQENVPATS
+992 KQTR

>member
-1 LCYAVFPGRACLK
+1 
-14 NVSHLQKSCK
+14 
-24 WVRLAALMSKSLII
+24 MSKSLII
-38 TEKPSVAGDIAKAL
+38 TEKPSVASDITQAL

-66 YLISWAIGHLFELAV
+66 YLISWAVGQLFELAV
-81 PASMKAQDKWDMKK
+81 PASMKEQDKWDMKK
-95 LPIMPPEFELAPAEK
+95 LPIMPAEFDLEPAEK

-116 VLRKLIKDK
+116 VLRRLIKDK
-125 NVLDIIN
+125 NVSEIIN

-159 LWLQSMTPEAI
+159 LWLQSMTSEAI
-170 REGFAR
+170 RDAFTNF
-176 LRSDAEM
+176 RSDSEM

-234 VDRER
+234 VEREN

-254 KFRAA
+254 TFLAT

-266 WLDEAFKKDEIESE
+266 WFDEVFQKDEDETE
-280 RTQRLLNRLQLNLS
+280 RTKRLLHRLQLTLP
-294 DVEQQLDSASGSLW
+294 DAEQRLAIERGSLW
-308 DEHRTAPRLWYR
+308 DEHRAAPRLWHH
-320 EIADAIQRK
+320 EIAEAIQRK
-329 CSGKEGIV
+329 SSGKQGVV
-337 ELEEKKPTTQVAPQ
+337 ELEEKKASTQLAPQ

-356 TLQREANNRF
+356 ALQREANNRL

-402 PTIRSTLSKID
+402 PTVRSTLSKID
-413 NPFARKVLD
+413 NPFARRVLE

-433 NDAKVGDHFA
+433 NNARVGDHFA
-443 IIPTGAVSRSLDDY
+443 IIPTGTVPRSL
-457 ERKLFEMVANR
+457 ENHEQALFDMVTKR

-483 RITRVEAEPF
+483 RITRVEGEPF

-502 PGWLEVYG
+502 PGWLEIYG
-510 REAASEKPEENLPPV
+510 REAAGGKPEENLPAVV
-525 RQGERVATIDIEIKT
+525 RGERVQTVRIEVKAE
-540 DQTKPPARY
+540 QTRPPVRY
-549 TEATILGAMEAAGK
+549 NEATILGAMEGAGK

-591 LISAHYLTRQG
+591 LISKHYLVRHG

-615 TLLKSAVPELTS
+615 TLLKNAVPELTS

-634 EFRLREIE
+634 EFRLHEIE

-647 RDAFMHDIR
+647 RDAFMRDIR
-656 HLTEEIVGKA
+656 ELTNDIVGKA

-676 DSEPFGTCPKCG
+676 DSEPFGQCPKCG
-688 SPIIERFKS
+688 APIIERFKS

-704 CDFTVWKTIAGRLL
+704 CDFTIWKTIAGRLL
-718 SREEFETLVRDKQV
+718 SREEFETLVRDKHV
-732 GPLSGF
+732 GPLGGF
-738 RSRKGRRFP
+738 RSRKGKRFH
-747 AVLKLSDDF
+747 ALLKLSDDF

-762 GPNGQENG
+762 GSNGQENG
-770 SAQPIDF
+770 AAKAVDF
-777 SGKEPLG
+777 SSQEPLG

-799 YLCENSVGPNKTCD
+799 Y
-813 FRAGKVILQ
+813 I
-822 QPVDPEQMKKLLSTG
+822 
-837 KTDLLPRFISRKG
+837 
-850 RPFKAFLVQT
+850 
-860 DKKDVG
+860 
-866 FEFERREPKTKKER
+866 
-880 KPKEPVA
+880 
-887 KIDFTGKESLGKCPK
+887 
-902 CGGKIFETENSYIC
+902 
-916 EHSQTDRKPC
+916 
-926 KFKLSKT
+926 
-933 ILGKDIPK
+933 
-941 EQAQKLLATGK
+941 
-952 TDLLDGF
+952 
-959 ISKRGRPFS
+959 
-968 AYLKLED
+968 
-975 GKVGFEFPEK
+975 
-985 TTPAKES
+985 
-992 TQENVPATS
+992 